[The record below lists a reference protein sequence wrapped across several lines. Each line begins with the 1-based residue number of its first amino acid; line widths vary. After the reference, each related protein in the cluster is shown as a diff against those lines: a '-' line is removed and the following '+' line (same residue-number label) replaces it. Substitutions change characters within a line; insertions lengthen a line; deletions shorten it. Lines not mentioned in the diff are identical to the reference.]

1 MVEINISFHCIVSYF
16 KQELLLGEMSW
27 QNHTTINEFI
37 FLGLTNQTE
46 LQLPLFVLF
55 LNVYAVTLLENLG
68 MILLIR
74 SDAQLQ
80 TPMYFFLS
88 HLAFVD
94 ICYSSAITPKMLVDL
109 LAERK
114 TIRFS
119 ACVAQMFLF
128 VIFGITECLL
138 LAVMAYDRY
147 VAICKPFHYPVI
159 MCRKRCALL
168 VAGSYAVGLF
178 HSLTHTLFTFTLSFC
193 GSNKV
198 NNYFCDIPPLLKL
211 SCSDTHFYEMVIF
224 ALVSINCVTTT
235 MTIFIS
241 YSCILIAVLRISSTE
256 SRRKAFS
263 TCSSHMT
270 VVAIFYG
277 TIFFM
282 YLRPTSTYT
291 LDQDKVAS
299 LFYTVMIPMLNP
311 MIYALRN
318 QEVKHAFQR
327 MIRKSVFAKW
337 KSRTIETL

>member
-1 MVEINISFHCIVSYF
+1 
-16 KQELLLGEMSW
+16 MSW

-55 LNVYAVTLLENLG
+55 LNVYTVTLLENLG
-68 MILLIR
+68 MIVLIR
-74 SDAQLQ
+74 SHAQLQ

-94 ICYSSAITPKMLVDL
+94 ICYSSTITPKMLVNL

-159 MCRKRCALL
+159 MCRKTCAWL

-178 HSLTHTLFTFTLSFC
+178 HSFTHTVFTFTLTFC

-256 SRRKAFS
+256 SRHKAFS

-318 QEVKHAFQR
+318 QEVKRALQR